1 MYIHRSFH
9 PPGCVRRQESVVTRR
24 RDHPVVGPCD
34 GKMLPFPP
42 RLLANSYPEIN
53 SLKTIPLLL
62 DGETC
67 MTEFAVI
74 YQYLVALSSPLSL
87 NLKPVE
93 SDFSAYLNYWHFG
106 D

>member
-1 MYIHRSFH
+1 
-9 PPGCVRRQESVVTRR
+9 
-24 RDHPVVGPCD
+24 
-34 GKMLPFPP
+34 MLPFPP